1 MSIINFLVYAHND
14 YLKLTDE
21 LSTLGFREVSNHTIS
36 LNSFWH
42 QNNCIIHTQDRAS
55 GPQGLV
61 GFGMVVSQDTIDNSG
76 AVYDETSGWYKLICP
91 QGLEIYLQT
100 QTGLEST
107 LTNKYITVSEE
118 SEVPIGPTK
127 FSGLVINESQPVDLV
142 FYEMLGFKTTTSVD
156 YTKLTSKN
164 HFTIMIDNKGL
175 TEKPTAIVECP
186 EIFRNIAGLVLSD
199 FNCKLKQY
207 DIDYSTSVFGKLTHK
222 IRGYNCVAHGN
233 QDSYTIEKMLLDT
246 PKNMNTILRQR
257 KQKVHIN
264 EHTLDLHYDRQA
276 N

>member
-14 YLKLTDE
+14 YLTLTDE
-21 LSTLGFREVSNHTIS
+21 LSTLGFREISNHTTS

-42 QNNCIIHTQDRAS
+42 QNNCIIHTQDRAT

-61 GFGMVVSQDTIDNSG
+61 GFGLVTSKDTIDMSG
-76 AVYDETSGWYKLICP
+76 AQYDDTSGWYKLICP

-100 QTGLEST
+100 QTGIEST
-107 LTNKYITVSEE
+107 LSSKYVTVAN
-118 SEVPIGPTK
+118 EVEVKTGPSK
-127 FSGLVINESQPVDLV
+127 FSGLVINQTQPVDLA
-142 FYEMLGFKTTTSVD
+142 FYERLGFKTTSSVD

-186 EIFRNIAGLVLSD
+186 ELFRNVAGLVLTN
-199 FNCKLKQY
+199 FNLKQY
-207 DIDYSTSVFGKLTHK
+207 NIDYSRQDFGKLTHK
-222 IRGYNCVAHGN
+222 IKGYNCVAHGN
-233 QDSYTIEKMLLDT
+233 LESHTIEKMILDT
-246 PKNMNTILRQR
+246 PTGMNTILRQR

-264 EHTLDLHYDRQA
+264 EHTLDLHYDRQP

>member
-14 YLKLTDE
+14 YLTLNHE
-21 LSTLGFREVSNHTIS
+21 LSTLGFREISNHSTS

-42 QNNCIIHTQDRAS
+42 QNNCIIHTQDRAT

-61 GFGMVVSQDTIDNSG
+61 GFGMVVSQSTIDNSE
-76 AVYDETSGWYKLICP
+76 AQYDDTSGWYKMICP

-100 QTGLEST
+100 QTGIEST
-107 LTNKYITVSEE
+107 LSTKYVTVSN
-118 SEVPIGPTK
+118 EVEVETGPNK
-127 FSGLVINESQPVDLV
+127 FSGIVLNQTQPVDLV
-142 FYEMLGFKTTTSVD
+142 YYEMLGFKVTNSVD

-186 EIFRNIAGLVLSD
+186 ELFRNVAGLVLS
-199 FNCKLKQY
+199 NVNLKTY
-207 DIDYSTSVFGKLTHK
+207 NIDYSKKEFGKLTHK
-222 IRGYNCVAHGN
+222 IKGYDCVAHGN
-233 QDSYTIEKMLLDT
+233 QESHTIEKMLLDT
-246 PKNMNTILRQR
+246 PKGMNTILRQR